1 MVSDSPLTCQMF
13 TIFSMAA
20 AKYFPLTLQATG
32 AKFGSPGDPRL
43 PMHSTEVSSLKTD
56 KEDHKHHISVGEEKS
71 LIRRKRGTHPLLKT
85 HVCCRVY
92 RFLVTFQM
100 RTVPS
105 FPLVARRP
113 FLLHH
118 PHVITYKIPN
128 DSASETIQYCLNVA
142 NTQRWGNHTLLWW
155 ASSLKVDH
163 FRRSPATSAKVCGR
177 LWLSRS

>member
-1 MVSDSPLTCQMF
+1 MVVMVSNLPLTCQMF

-43 PMHSTEVSSLKTD
+43 FIHSSQVSSLKTD
-56 KEDHKHHISVGEEKS
+56 TEGHKHHLSDTG
-71 LIRRKRGTHPLLKT
+71 LIRRKRGTHALLKT

-92 RFLVTFQM
+92 WFLVTLQT

-105 FPLVARRP
+105 FPLVARSP

-118 PHVITYKIPN
+118 PHVITYKRPN
-128 DSASETIQYCLNVA
+128 DSASKTIQ
-142 NTQRWGNHTLLWW
+142 
-155 ASSLKVDH
+155 
-163 FRRSPATSAKVCGR
+163 CG
-177 LWLSRS
+177 